1 MIVKIERGSGMQTD
15 FEIDDPETETQI
27 RELMALTG
35 DDAETVVLRAV
46 QEKLDLVRKEQERD
60 RRTGSSTVPR

>member
-1 MIVKIERGSGMQTD
+1 MQTD
-15 FEIDDPETETQI
+15 FEIDDPETEARI
-27 RELMALTG
+27 CESMALTG